1 MKYIK
6 NEKYLLFFFIS
17 LILSMF
23 CFSSCKKQKEEV
35 IVFDDSYPL
44 ALSPNVS
51 WALVTDPYAAYK
63 SEMGWNSA
71 TAGHCRRGEILQVLG
86 KSVDKESK
94 NWYRFEEGWLPES
107 CLSIYS
113 NRFKALNA
121 ANQLKE

>member
-1 MKYIK
+1 MKIN
-6 NEKYLLFFFIS
+6 NEKHLFLLIIPFFLCLFFF
-17 LILSMF
+17 
-23 CFSSCKKQKEEV
+23 SSCTKQKEEV

-63 SEMGWNSA
+63 TEMGWDSA

-121 ANQLKE
+121 AGQLKE

>member
-1 MKYIK
+1 MK
-6 NEKYLLFFFIS
+6 NTFLRFLFFGF
-17 LILSMF
+17 LCLSVLTSF
-23 CFSSCKKQKEEV
+23 SCKKQKEEV

-63 SEMGWNSA
+63 KELGWNSE
-71 TAGHCRRGEILQVLG
+71 TSGHCRRGEILQVLG
-86 KSVDKESK
+86 KAVDKESG

-113 NRFKALNA
+113 NRFKALTA
-121 ANQLKE
+121 AGQLKE